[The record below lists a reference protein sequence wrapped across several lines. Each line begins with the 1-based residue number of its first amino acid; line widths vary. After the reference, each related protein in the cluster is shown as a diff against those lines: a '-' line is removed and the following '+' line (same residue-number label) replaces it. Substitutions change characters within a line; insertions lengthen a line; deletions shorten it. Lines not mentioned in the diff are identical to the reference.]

1 MIRIAMEAR
10 DGTTMTGKDPKDR
23 SSPPAPAVDA
33 APEIAA
39 TAQRIL
45 LSDLTL
51 PCRIGVTEEE
61 RAQRQ
66 RLRFNIEIEA
76 SPRPPRQDKITE
88 VVDYGPLVARIRK
101 VCAEAEFR
109 LLESL
114 AGQIAQACFFD
125 ARVLRA
131 RVRIEKLDRY
141 PDMGGIGCEFEYC
154 RAGS

>member
-1 MIRIAMEAR
+1 MTRIAMEAR
-10 DGTTMTGKDPKDR
+10 DRTAMPGKDPKDR
-23 SSPPAPAVDA
+23 PSPPAPAVDA
-33 APEIAA
+33 APEINA

-66 RLRFNIEIEA
+66 RLRFNIELEV
-76 SPRPPRQDKITE
+76 SPRPPRRDKISE
-88 VVDYGPLVARIRK
+88 VVDYGPLLARIRK

-125 ARVLRA
+125 ARVVRA
-131 RVRIEKLDRY
+131 RIRIEKLDRY
-141 PDMGGIGCEFEYC
+141 PDMVGIGCEFEYC
-154 RAGS
+154 RAET